1 MGPFPKFNRA
11 EASYELFCSLCL
23 RHFNSKLQ
31 VLCAIVKGTM
41 QNSSMVSFNGSEY
54 RNIGVLLIGIG
65 YWGPLYYNDNKEP
78 PKIM

>member
-1 MGPFPKFNRA
+1 MLDLSLKNLPIACMGPFPKFNRA

-54 RNIGVLLIGIG
+54 RRLTNWNRVL
-65 YWGPLYYNDNKEP
+65 GPL
-78 PKIM
+78 IL